1 MKINPLYKGGLL
13 LILMGLI
20 IKITVLV
27 FDISNYLYAGMAF
40 TAIGIG
46 MIGYSIYQNK
56 PIIQK

>member
-27 FDISNYLYAGMAF
+27 LDIPNYLYAGMAF
-40 TAIGIG
+40 SGIGIG
-46 MIGYSIYQNK
+46 MIGYAIYQNK
-56 PIIQK
+56 SIIQN